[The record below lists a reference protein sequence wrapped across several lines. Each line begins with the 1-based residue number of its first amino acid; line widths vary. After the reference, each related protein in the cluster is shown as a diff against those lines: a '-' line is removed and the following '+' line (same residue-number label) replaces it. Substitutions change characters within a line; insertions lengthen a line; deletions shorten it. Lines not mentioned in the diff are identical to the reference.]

1 MLNHSSPVP
10 LYRQLA
16 DIILSKIRSGE
27 YVPDSRIPSEHKFA
41 EKYGIG
47 RPTVRQATDLLI
59 QRRILIR
66 KRGSGT
72 FVKPEEKEIDLF
84 SFAGTILSFKQQGII
99 VKTKTLEKMRL
110 TKVSKMSDD
119 PENPFLNGKA
129 YFFSRLSRADNKP
142 ILIEDFYFHPDLFFK
157 IDQID
162 ISGRSISRIAEE
174 HFYMRPR
181 NGRQNFRVSYLKGK
195 HAENLD
201 VSPDIPILLVKRFLN
216 FKQAENAVFSKLYC
230 RTDRFIFSQTI
241 GGISDD

>member
-1 MLNHSSPVP
+1 MLNHGSPVP

-27 YVPDSRIPSEHKFA
+27 YASESRILSEHKLA
-41 EKYGIG
+41 EKYKIG

-59 QRRILIR
+59 RKRILSR

-72 FVKPEEKEIDLF
+72 FVKPKEKEIDLF
-84 SFAGTILSFKQQGII
+84 SFAGTIFSFKQQGII
-99 VKTKTLEKMRL
+99 VKTKILEKMKL
-110 TKVSKMSDD
+110 TKVSGDH
-119 PENPFLNGKA
+119 ENPFFDGKA
-129 YFFSRLSRADNKP
+129 YFFSRLSLADNKP
-142 ILIEDFYFHPDLFFK
+142 ILIEDFYFHPDLFFN
-157 IDQID
+157 IDQIE

-195 HAENLD
+195 RAMNLD